1 MKKYVSI
8 LQLVSDMHQYI
19 MQNKHD
25 EIPIHW
31 PPRYHGE
38 SGPIFQ
44 ITETEDG
51 YERLVLLRA
60 IGSLR
65 AVNQI
70 LAPYPLELEY
80 LRTSDYPFSES
91 DLEKLH
97 QLLLLQY
104 IQWIAIVGTHI
115 HGTGHY
121 GTNITRMQYCD
132 DNIFLSL
139 LNSVNEEDIQT
150 QEQMSTDKSDDEVL
164 HYLITGEDTPSAEW
178 VEAELQKRYYAR
190 NIEPLDYS
198 ISWYAKKHAYHWY
211 AAPISSVD
219 VLNILNVAYKL
230 KNDIKDRGT
239 MLGHMLLFLPMFLT
253 FSLLER
259 KTKAFQ
265 SINWNRYTAYQ
276 QLALSICT
284 TTQDWNTADL
294 DGFTYGYVSSSERY
308 QRESDLIFVSRMV
321 SQYFR
326 KMKELAVDQNVSLIS
341 VADTAGFKR
350 IEADK
355 CQVLLNVDTLT
366 WEEET
371 EDE

>member
-1 MKKYVSI
+1 M
-8 LQLVSDMHQYI
+8 
-19 MQNKHD
+19 
-25 EIPIHW
+25 
-31 PPRYHGE
+31 
-38 SGPIFQ
+38 
-44 ITETEDG
+44 
-51 YERLVLLRA
+51 LLRA

-65 AVNQI
+65 AGNQI

-104 IQWIAIVGTHI
+104 IQWITIVGTHI

-219 VLNILNVAYKL
+219 VLNILN
-230 KNDIKDRGT
+230 I
-239 MLGHMLLFLPMFLT
+239 
-253 FSLLER
+253 
-259 KTKAFQ
+259 
-265 SINWNRYTAYQ
+265 SI
-276 QLALSICT
+276 
-284 TTQDWNTADL
+284 D
-294 DGFTYGYVSSSERY
+294 
-308 QRESDLIFVSRMV
+308 
-321 SQYFR
+321 
-326 KMKELAVDQNVSLIS
+326 
-341 VADTAGFKR
+341 
-350 IEADK
+350 
-355 CQVLLNVDTLT
+355 
-366 WEEET
+366 
-371 EDE
+371 